1 MILKLPYA
9 YVKYF
14 TQIMVRENARGRNAK
29 ISNPWIYYMSKNEE
43 KAQEE
48 MIKGYGAEYGK
59 IGDKRLDME
68 DTGKR

>member
-1 MILKLPYA
+1 
-9 YVKYF
+9 
-14 TQIMVRENARGRNAK
+14 MVRENARGRNAK